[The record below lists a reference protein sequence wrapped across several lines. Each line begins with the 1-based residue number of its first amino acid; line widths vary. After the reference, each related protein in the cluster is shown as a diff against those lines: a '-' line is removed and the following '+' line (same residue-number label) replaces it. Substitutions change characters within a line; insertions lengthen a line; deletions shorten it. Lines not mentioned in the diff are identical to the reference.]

1 MMARNKEISK
11 NPIGNC
17 EDDKNTLFNRELSFL
32 SFNYRVLEESCS
44 EKVPLLQKVNFL
56 SISAS
61 NLDEFYMIRV
71 AGIKDQIRS
80 GKGNNITDD
89 GLSLNEQDSLIRKSV
104 NSFLDKQNNCWVNIK
119 NKLSKERIDIITIE
133 SISEDE
139 KNYLNSYFKNKVF
152 PILTPLAIDPAHSF
166 PFIPNLGLSIIL
178 ELKGLNSRKKMD
190 ALIPIPQTLPRFIR
204 VSDSN
209 ERYLSIEDLI
219 VMFADYLFPSFQV
232 SHSGLFRVIRDS
244 EMEVEDEGED
254 IFQSFESA
262 LRKRRRGICINLTFS
277 SSTSEK
283 QVRMISNELEVG
295 SDDIFISQGLIGLRD
310 ISVLLNSSRV
320 DLMYKPFIPR
330 FPERVRDFDGDY
342 FAAIKK
348 KDIIVHHPYETF
360 DSVLQFVRQAARD
373 KNVMS
378 IKQTIYRTGTEDSPV
393 ISELI
398 EAAERG
404 KSVTAMIEIKA
415 RFDEEANIRWAKD
428 LENAGGNV
436 AFGLSNLKT
445 HAKICLV
452 TRREESGLV
461 SYAHFGTGN
470 YHPVNA
476 KLYTD
481 LSLFT
486 ADQVLCRDANKV
498 FNFMTGYAE
507 PDSLEKLSIAPLS
520 LRSHLEELI
529 DNEIEY
535 AKKGY
540 PANIWAKMNALVD
553 PLLIDKLYVASQSGV
568 VIYLVVRGVCCL
580 RPGIKGL
587 SENIIVK
594 SLIGRF
600 LEHSRVYAFGNGDAL
615 PSDNAKVFI
624 SSADLMPRNLGGRI
638 ETLVPIDN
646 PTVHRQILEQ
656 VMVAN
661 INDNK
666 QSWILN
672 SDGSYSRIKS
682 RKRSFSAHDYFMK
695 YPSLSGQG
703 KALKVVKGLLPD
715 LFLNKNNI

>member
-11 NPIGNC
+11 NLIENYNV
-17 EDDKNTLFNRELSFL
+17 DKNTLFNRELSFL
-32 SFNYRVLEESCS
+32 SFNYRVLEESYS

-89 GLSLNEQDSLIRKSV
+89 GLSLNEQDSLIKKSV
-104 NSFLDKQNNCWVNIK
+104 NSFLEKQNNCWFNIK
-119 NKLSKERIDIITIE
+119 DKLSKERIDIITIE
-133 SISEDE
+133 SISENE
-139 KNYLNSYFKNKVF
+139 KNYLNSYFKNKVY

-190 ALIPIPQTLPRFIR
+190 ALIPIPQSLPRFIR
-204 VSDSN
+204 VTDLN

-295 SDDIFISQGLIGLRD
+295 SEDIFISQGLIGLRD

-342 FAAIKK
+342 FAAIKQ

-360 DSVLQFVRQAARD
+360 DSVIQFVRQAARD

-445 HAKICLV
+445 HA
-452 TRREESGLV
+452 
-461 SYAHFGTGN
+461 
-470 YHPVNA
+470 
-476 KLYTD
+476 
-481 LSLFT
+481 
-486 ADQVLCRDANKV
+486 
-498 FNFMTGYAE
+498 
-507 PDSLEKLSIAPLS
+507 
-520 LRSHLEELI
+520 
-529 DNEIEY
+529 
-535 AKKGY
+535 
-540 PANIWAKMNALVD
+540 
-553 PLLIDKLYVASQSGV
+553 
-568 VIYLVVRGVCCL
+568 
-580 RPGIKGL
+580 
-587 SENIIVK
+587 
-594 SLIGRF
+594 
-600 LEHSRVYAFGNGDAL
+600 
-615 PSDNAKVFI
+615 
-624 SSADLMPRNLGGRI
+624 
-638 ETLVPIDN
+638 
-646 PTVHRQILEQ
+646 
-656 VMVAN
+656 
-661 INDNK
+661 
-666 QSWILN
+666 
-672 SDGSYSRIKS
+672 
-682 RKRSFSAHDYFMK
+682 SF
-695 YPSLSGQG
+695 
-703 KALKVVKGLLPD
+703 
-715 LFLNKNNI
+715 